1 MSSSQKSIALRDQL
15 CAGHCEREQVC
26 KRHQRYVARSLRP
39 DKSLRILATQFTF
52 LMALIVSMPSFAQEP
67 EQASATE
74 KLAFQETIEQLKA
87 QSKTDEAAFLVQQ
100 KAMIDKLGKN
110 PDAVKRGVIFGRLV
124 VSQSDNPQFCDAQMP
139 IHPSGWFVGDV
150 GNIEEPVEFRMWG
163 YHPARVKHSGPREAI
178 MNVGD
183 ILLKPFRFDE
193 LGTVRAE
200 LLFEGKVD
208 PAAASVTVTMEHP
221 PVNSWFNGTDGYIP
235 RPDKERI
242 PVGPDFRIQRTGLTP
257 IPHYLSIKAP
267 KHLPFHREF
276 KLAHGGTADLG
287 VLRIAA
293 SPTFEVE
300 IAIADG
306 LDFTDVIR
314 NKQIVYAGDQFKT
327 NPAAKDWVEAGTLEI
342 QEWNGEFTLRGGLA
356 FLIVTDL
363 GEGTLDD
370 HLKPA
375 HRELQRAQLNEP
387 PKLIDGH
394 VYLVTHSMKKMWKHS
409 TLMRVKMSMSQPN

>member
-1 MSSSQKSIALRDQL
+1 MPLGQISIALRDQP
-15 CAGHCEREQVC
+15 CVGRCEQGQVC
-26 KRHQRYVARSLRP
+26 KRYEQYVVASLRP
-39 DKSLRILATQFTF
+39 GKPLRILVPPFAF
-52 LMALIVSMPSFAQEP
+52 LVALMVSIPSLAQEA
-67 EQASATE
+67 EQAAAIE
-74 KLAFQETIEQLKA
+74 KLALQETIEQLTA
-87 QSKTDEAAFLVQQ
+87 QGKTDEAKFLVQQ

-110 PDAVKRGVIFGRLV
+110 PDAVERGVIFGRLV
-124 VSQSDNPQFCDAQMP
+124 VSQSDNPQFCDAQMA

-163 YHPARVKHSGPREAI
+163 YHPARVKHNGPREAI

-208 PAAASVTVTMEHP
+208 PATASVTVTMEHP
-221 PVNSWFNGTDGYIP
+221 PVNSWFNGTNGYIP
-235 RPDKERI
+235 WPDKERI
-242 PVGPDFRIQRTGLTP
+242 PVGSEFRIQRTGLNP
-257 IPHYLSIKAP
+257 IPHHLAIKAP
-267 KHLPFHREF
+267 KHLPFQREF
-276 KLAHGGTADLG
+276 KLAPGGTADLG

-293 SPTFEVE
+293 SPAFEVE
-300 IAIADG
+300 LAIADG
-306 LDFTDVIR
+306 LDFTGVAR
-314 NKQIVYAGDQFKT
+314 NKLIVYAGDRFKT
-327 NPAAKDWVEAGTLEI
+327 NPAGKDWVEAGTLEI
-342 QEWNGEFTLRGGLA
+342 QEWNGEFTFRGSLA

-363 GEGTLDD
+363 GEGTLED

-375 HRELQRAQLNEP
+375 HRELQRAQQNEP

-409 TLMRVKMSMSQPN
+409 TLMRVKMSTSQPN